1 MLCGSVSGGEKLMY
15 GLLFTIYND
24 KAITR
29 RNKRAVS
36 RLLNAGCP
44 ISRPKKA
51 MKNGAEN
58 KIYFV
63 DYLGLFRISTNK
75 VQQFI
80 NKAPISQFPLAS
92 LVVYQSI
99 IVNDERRGTCGK

>member
-58 KIYFV
+58 KFILLITW
-63 DYLGLFRISTNK
+63 DYSGFRRTKFNNSLIKPQSASFLWQ
-75 VQQFI
+75 VWSS
-80 NKAPISQFPLAS
+80 ISQ
-92 LVVYQSI
+92 
-99 IVNDERRGTCGK
+99 